1 MKKMKER
8 SIPEKLRAADFSVN
22 TAKGRVEEIKQEDKD
37 EASST
42 NPMKF
47 DFEKGFKPTQP
58 HRRGIPYQYRDRFS

>member
-1 MKKMKER
+1 M
-8 SIPEKLRAADFSVN
+8 N

-47 DFEKGFKPTQP
+47 DFEKGFKPTQL
-58 HRRGIPYQYRDRFS
+58 HRRGIP